1 MSLSREVRES
11 AKYYLLELI
20 SRKES
25 DIVNR
30 TTDAFSVS
38 KVTVY
43 KYLNDLT
50 EQGILDKDGREYTLH
65 RIIDHTYKYKTA
77 DVISEDAIY
86 INDLRSDLDGI
97 SDNSIGIW
105 EYAISEMINNV
116 IEHSESKDF
125 YVQIIRDYLNTTVI
139 IRDRGIGIFKKIAD
153 YYKFSSLDYAVE
165 ELFKGK
171 LTTSAENH
179 SGEGI
184 FFTSRVMDLFAAFS
198 SGKCFTHNKFSDLI
212 IQDEGELIDQGTLV
226 FMRLANNTNKTL
238 RSVFDEYADVDGGFT
253 RTRIPLRNIFET
265 FPVSRSQAKRL
276 SKRFEDF
283 EEVVLDFEDISDMG
297 QGFAHELFTLYAAKH
312 PEVKLI
318 PINTN
323 ESVQRMIYHVT
334 H

>member
-1 MSLSREVRES
+1 MK
-11 AKYYLLELI
+11 AAQ
-20 SRKES
+20 
-25 DIVNR
+25 DIILR
-30 TTDAFSVS
+30 PII
-38 KVTVY
+38 
-43 KYLNDLT
+43 T
-50 EQGILDKDGREYTLH
+50 EQAT
-65 RIIDHTYKYKTA
+65 
-77 DVISEDAIY
+77 
-86 INDLRSDLDGI
+86 
-97 SDNSIGIW
+97 
-105 EYAISEMINNV
+105 
-116 IEHSESKDF
+116 
-125 YVQIIRDYLNTTVI
+125 DYLPLNKYTFQVAKDANKMEI
-139 IRDRGIGIFKKIAD
+139 KA
-153 YYKFSSLDYAVE
+153 AVE

-212 IQDEGELIDQGTLV
+212 MQDEGELIDQGTLV
-226 FMRLANNTNKTL
+226 FMRLANNTNRTL